1 MVSLPL
7 TEYFAGVYLEGASL
21 FEKSASDHQ
30 SNHKELLGGAPS
42 PRSSFPESIHSAVWE
57 YATYFLALP
66 LVKDSGLVQQ
76 KEKHSYIYPS
86 RITEYFCTTFTF
98 IVLLL
103 HLGIQLY
110 VFTDPTQL

>member
-7 TEYFAGVYLEGASL
+7 TEYLAGVYLEGAGL

-42 PRSSFPESIHSAVWE
+42 ARSSFPASIHPAVRE
-57 YATYFLALP
+57 YATHFLALP

-86 RITEYFCTTFTF
+86 RPNRVLLHYFYLYSTFTAF
-98 IVLLL
+98 KITAICF
-103 HLGIQLY
+103 H
-110 VFTDPTQL
+110 